1 MLSEIVA
8 LNTSTSLSV
17 PWWKVVYD
25 FSTLTQ
31 WIDSSLHNAMSPF
44 WTTVT
49 EMLIIGVLILLFYAL
64 VGLFLVYAERKV
76 CAFMQNRLGPNR
88 VGPFGI
94 FQTIADLFK
103 LLFKELIPIK
113 NADGFLFNLAPF
125 IVIIASFM
133 AIAAI
138 PFAKGLHA
146 IDLNIGVLYVIAV
159 SAMGVIGV
167 LLAGWSSNNKYS
179 LIGAMRSGAQI
190 VSYELS
196 VGLSIITIVILAGS
210 MQLSVI
216 VEAQRNGWFI
226 FTGHIPAFIAFIIF
240 LISST
245 AETNRGPF
253 DLAEAESE
261 LTAGYHT
268 EYSGIKFA
276 FFFLA
281 EYINMFI
288 VASIAATVFLGGWMP
303 FHVGH
308 WTGFN
313 NVMDFIPPFIWYIG
327 KTFFV
332 IFMMMWFKWTFPR
345 LRIDQLLTLEWKYL
359 LPINLVNVLIM
370 AFIVP
375 VSYTHLTL
383 PTKRIV

>member
-1 MLSEIVA
+1 MPFDIY
-8 LNTSTSLSV
+8 NFTSFTE
-17 PWWKVVYD
+17 
-25 FSTLTQ
+25 
-31 WIDSSLHNAMSPF
+31 WIDKSLHNAMSPF

-49 EMLIIGVLILLFYAL
+49 EMLIIGVLILLFYAV

-88 VGPFGI
+88 IGPFGI
-94 FQTIADLFK
+94 FQTIADLVK
-103 LLFKELIPIK
+103 LLFVELIPIK
-113 NADGFLFNLAPF
+113 NADSFLFNLAPF
-125 IVIIASFM
+125 IVIIAGFM
-133 AIAAI
+133 ALAAI
-138 PFAKGLHA
+138 PFSLGLHA
-146 IDLNIGVLYVIAV
+146 IDLNIGLLYVIAV

-196 VGLSIITIVILAGS
+196 VGLALITIVILAGS

-216 VEAQRNGWFI
+216 VEAQRDGWFI
-226 FTGHIPAFIAFIIF
+226 FKGHIPAFIAFVIF

-281 EYINMFI
+281 EYMNMFI

-303 FHVGH
+303 FHVGS
-308 WTGFN
+308 WDGFN
-313 NVMDFIPPFIWYIG
+313 HIMDFIPPFIWYIG

-332 IFMMMWFKWTFPR
+332 IFLMMWFKWTFPR

-370 AFIVP
+370 AFLVLMGW
-375 VSYTHLTL
+375 HF
-383 PTKRIV
+383 

>member
-1 MLSEIVA
+1 
-8 LNTSTSLSV
+8 
-17 PWWKVVYD
+17 
-25 FSTLTQ
+25 
-31 WIDSSLHNAMSPF
+31 MSPF
-44 WTTVT
+44 WTTIT
-49 EMLIIGVLILLFYAL
+49 ELLIIGVLILLFYAL

-113 NADGFLFNLAPF
+113 NADGFLLNLAPF

-138 PFAKGLHA
+138 PFARGLHA

-196 VGLSIITIVILAGS
+196 VGLALITIVVLAGS

-216 VEAQRNGWFI
+216 VEAQRDGWFI
-226 FTGHIPAFIAFIIF
+226 FKGHIPAFIAFIIF
-240 LISST
+240 LVSST

-308 WTGFN
+308 WEGFN
-313 NVMDFIPPFIWYIG
+313 HIMDFIPPFIWYIG

-332 IFMMMWFKWTFPR
+332 IFIMMWFKWTFPR

-370 AFIVP
+370 AFIVLMGW
-375 VSYTHLTL
+375 HF
-383 PTKRIV
+383 

>member
-1 MLSEIVA
+1 MLFDIVDV
-8 LNTSTSLSV
+8 NSSPSLSD
-17 PWWKVVYD
+17 PWWKVFYD
-25 FSTLTQ
+25 FSSLTHK
-31 WIDSSLHNAMSPF
+31 IDSSLHNAMSPF
-44 WTTVT
+44 WTTIT
-49 EMLIIGVLILLFYAL
+49 EMLIIGVLILLLFAL

-88 VGPFGI
+88 VGPFGL
-94 FQTIADLFK
+94 FQTIADLIK

-113 NADGFLFNLAPF
+113 NADSFLFNLAPF

-210 MQLSVI
+210 MQLSEI
-216 VEAQRNGWFI
+216 VEAQRVGWFI
-226 FTGHIPAFIAFIIF
+226 FRGHIPAFIAFIIF

-308 WTGFN
+308 WDGFN
-313 NVMDFIPPFIWYIG
+313 HVMDFVPPFVWYIG

-332 IFMMMWFKWTFPR
+332 IFLMMWFKWTFPR

-370 AFIVP
+370 AFLVLMGW
-375 VSYTHLTL
+375 HF
-383 PTKRIV
+383 

>member
-1 MLSEIVA
+1 MNFSI
-8 LNTSTSLSV
+8 
-17 PWWKVVYD
+17 YD
-25 FSTLTQ
+25 FTSFNQ
-31 WIDSSLHNAMSPF
+31 WIDKFLNDNLPAF
-44 WTTVT
+44 WAIAV
-49 EMLIIGVLILLFYAL
+49 EMVIIGLAILLFYAL

-76 CAFMQNRLGPNR
+76 CAFMQNRVGPNR
-88 VGPFGI
+88 VGPFGF
-94 FQTIADLFK
+94 FQTIADFIK
-103 LLFKELIPIK
+103 LMLKELIYIK
-113 NADGFLFNLAPF
+113 NADQLLFNLAPF

-146 IDLNIGVLYVIAV
+146 IDFDIGVLYVIAV
-159 SAMGVIGV
+159 SSLGVVGI

-196 VGLSIITIVILAGS
+196 VGLSLVTIIILAGS
-210 MQLSVI
+210 MQFSEI
-216 VEAQRNGWFI
+216 VEGQRDGWFL
-226 FTGHIPAFIAFIIF
+226 FKGHIPAFIAFIIF
-240 LISST
+240 LIAAT

-261 LTAGYHT
+261 LTAGFHT

-281 EYINMFI
+281 EYMNMFI

-303 FHVGH
+303 FHVGG
-308 WTGFN
+308 WEGFN
-313 NVMDFIPPFIWYIG
+313 HIMDFIPPFVWYIG
-327 KTFFV
+327 KTFF
-332 IFMMMWFKWTFPR
+332 IIWIMMWFKWTFPR

-359 LPINLVNVLIM
+359 LPINLVNILIM
-370 AFIVP
+370 AFIVLMGW
-375 VSYTHLTL
+375 HF
-383 PTKRIV
+383 

>member
-1 MLSEIVA
+1 MKDFWLYDF
-8 LNTSTSLSV
+8 TSLTANIES
-17 PWWKVVYD
+17 WLQET
-25 FSTLTQ
+25 F
-31 WIDSSLHNAMSPF
+31 SPF
-44 WTTVT
+44 WAIAW
-49 EMLIIGVLILLFYAL
+49 EMVIIGIVFLLFYA
-64 VGLFLVYAERKV
+64 VTGLILVYAERRI

-88 VGPFGI
+88 VGPWGLL
-94 FQTIADLFK
+94 QTIADFIK
-103 LLFKELIPIK
+103 LLMKELVKIK
-113 NADGFLFNLAPF
+113 EADKFLFNLAPF

-146 IDLNIGVLYVIAV
+146 IDFNIGVFYVMAV
-159 SAMGVIGV
+159 SAMGVVGI

-179 LIGAMRSGAQI
+179 LIGAIRSGAQI

-196 VGLSIITIVILAGS
+196 VGLALLSIVIFSGTLQFS
-210 MQLSVI
+210 EI
-216 VEAQRNGWFI
+216 VESQRDAWWI
-226 FTGHIPAFIAFIIF
+226 FKGHIPAIVAFIIF
-240 LISST
+240 LIAST

-281 EYINMFI
+281 EYMNMFI

-303 FHVGH
+303 LHL
-308 WTGFN
+308 WGFESFN
-313 NVMDFIPPFIWYIG
+313 HIMDFIPPVIWYLG
-327 KTFFV
+327 KTAFV
-332 IFMMMWFKWTFPR
+332 IFVMMWFKWTFPR

-359 LPINLVNVLIM
+359 LPINLVNTVII
-370 AFIVP
+370 AF
-375 VSYTHLTL
+375 LTMM
-383 PTKRIV
+383 KWHF

>member
-1 MLSEIVA
+1 
-8 LNTSTSLSV
+8 
-17 PWWKVVYD
+17 
-25 FSTLTQ
+25 
-31 WIDSSLHNAMSPF
+31 
-44 WTTVT
+44 
-49 EMLIIGVLILLFYAL
+49 
-64 VGLFLVYAERKV
+64 
-76 CAFMQNRLGPNR
+76 MQNRLGPNR

-113 NADGFLFNLAPF
+113 NADGFLFNLAPS

-216 VEAQRNGWFI
+216 VEAQRDGWFI
-226 FTGHIPAFIAFIIF
+226 FKGHLSAFIAFIIF

-303 FHVGH
+303 FHVGN
-308 WTGFN
+308 WEGFN
-313 NVMDFIPPFIWYIG
+313 HIMDFIPPFIWYIG

-359 LPINLVNVLIM
+359 LPINLFNVLIM
-370 AFIVP
+370 AFLVLMGW
-375 VSYTHLTL
+375 HF
-383 PTKRIV
+383 

>member
-1 MLSEIVA
+1 MPFDIYDF
-8 LNTSTSLSV
+8 TSLT
-17 PWWKVVYD
+17 K
-25 FSTLTQ
+25 
-31 WIDSSLHNAMSPF
+31 WIDVSLHNAMSPF
-44 WTTVT
+44 WTTFT
-49 EMLIIGVLILLFYAL
+49 EMLIIGVLILLFYAV

-94 FQTIADLFK
+94 FQTIADLIK
-103 LLFKELIPIK
+103 LLFVELVPIK
-113 NADGFLFNLAPF
+113 NADQFLFNLAPF

-138 PFAKGLHA
+138 PFALGLQA

-159 SAMGVIGV
+159 SSMGVIGV
-167 LLAGWSSNNKYS
+167 LIAGWSSNNKYS

-196 VGLSIITIVILAGS
+196 VGLALITVVILAGS
-210 MQLSVI
+210 MQLSTI
-216 VEAQRNGWFI
+216 VEAQRDGWFI
-226 FTGHIPAFIAFIIF
+226 FKGHIPAFIAFIIF

-288 VASIAATVFLGGWMP
+288 VSSIAATVFLGGWMP
-303 FHVGH
+303 FHVGS
-308 WTGFN
+308 WEGFN
-313 NVMDFIPPFIWYIG
+313 HIMDYIPPFIWYIG
-327 KTFFV
+327 KTGFV
-332 IFMMMWFKWTFPR
+332 VFLMMWFKWTFPR

-370 AFIVP
+370 SFV
-375 VSYTHLTL
+375 VLMGWHF
-383 PTKRIV
+383 